1 MVIILF
7 GRRIKYLIPFY
18 KRKKPQKVEYNT
30 TFKEIGKNKHK
41 KKRGKSFRKKDKQ
54 KAQNDRREMK

>member
-18 KRKKPQKVEYNT
+18 KRKKTQKSRVQHN
-30 TFKEIGKNKHK
+30 FQRN
-41 KKRGKSFRKKDKQ
+41 RKKETQ
-54 KAQNDRREMK
+54 KEKRKKF

>member
-41 KKRGKSFRKKDKQ
+41 KKRGKSFRKKDK
-54 KAQNDRREMK
+54 